1 MFYTPEFIIAIII
14 VAGILVYYIRPQYR
28 NQKSELLAR
37 YKVARSKS
45 LMIQDIVSTY
55 ILANDALKKF
65 FEADLTYG
73 EFLRQLKKNH
83 TVYLSEKMYVRIK
96 NSRSLIF
103 LKKVSRILD
112 EQEQRLEEFE
122 NKIGGLNLQN

>member
-14 VAGILVYYIRPQYR
+14 VAGLLVYYLRPQYR

-37 YKVARSKS
+37 YKIVRSKS

-55 ILANDALKKF
+55 IITNDALKKF

-83 TVYLSEKMYVRIK
+83 TVYLSEKMYIRIK

-103 LKKVSRILD
+103 LKKMSRILD
-112 EQEQRLEEFE
+112 EQEQRLDEFE
-122 NKIGGLNLQN
+122 NKVTRLSPQN